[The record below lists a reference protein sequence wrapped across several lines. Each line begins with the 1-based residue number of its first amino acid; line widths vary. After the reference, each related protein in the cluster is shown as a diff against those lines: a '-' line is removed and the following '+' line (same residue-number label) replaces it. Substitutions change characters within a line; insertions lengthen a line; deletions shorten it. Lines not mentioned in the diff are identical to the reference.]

1 MATFKIRY
9 SVSAIPIEI
18 NTLSDGVETVST
30 INSIIEKTFGG
41 SSERN
46 FGTTANNVK
55 TANYNT
61 TASNVDLNTI
71 ISGLPQGLK
80 FIYIKILSQLS
91 TQSPVVILKYGTTQ
105 IAQLEGVGDVC
116 LIPLAAGS
124 PLDYT
129 LNSPTSNQTAQVEI
143 LVAGT

>member
-1 MATFKIRY
+1 
-9 SVSAIPIEI
+9 
-18 NTLSDGVETVST
+18 
-30 INSIIEKTFGG
+30 
-41 SSERN
+41 
-46 FGTTANNVK
+46 
-55 TANYNT
+55 
-61 TASNVDLNTI
+61 
-71 ISGLPQGLK
+71 LK

-116 LIPLAAGS
+116 LIPLAGGT